1 MISTIIETA
10 RAKLGIPASVPFE
23 RYNSIL
29 DLFDEAL
36 RRFPQQA
43 AFTSLD
49 HTLTFSEL
57 DRLSRNFAAFLQNHP
72 QLQPGDRI
80 ALQLPNLIQYPVAL
94 FGALRAGL
102 VIVNTN
108 PMYRPEEIEHQLND
122 AGAKALVVLT
132 NVVASAAAVIER
144 TPVELVILTDLA
156 DLHPP
161 FSRHVINFVARYI
174 KRMVPAI
181 DLPSAI

>member
-1 MISTIIETA
+1 
-10 RAKLGIPASVPFE
+10 
-23 RYNSIL
+23 
-29 DLFDEAL
+29 
-36 RRFPQQA
+36 
-43 AFTSLD
+43 
-49 HTLTFSEL
+49 
-57 DRLSRNFAAFLQNHP
+57 
-72 QLQPGDRI
+72 PGDRI

-174 KRMVPAI
+174 KRMEPAI
-181 DLPSAI
+181 DLPSAISMRDVLQRGESLTLKTRPRSADDVAVIQYTGGTTGVAKGAM